1 MAREYL
7 TPAELVN
14 FYDSRRVLE
23 LANDVGDGSA
33 TLSDLS
39 NVNSTP
45 YLIVSTAIRSV
56 SAEIDAAVQVGNRY
70 ARTDLEQLVLD
81 LSDGVILADAT
92 LLEAAKKRV
101 AILKQMVADLTFG
114 RLMSRRGYTAQ
125 AMEEVAP
132 QYAGASKLLVDLG
145 NGRRIFDLDS
155 PKNAGVPRK
164 AAIGVDGLSPLAAVQ
179 ASPLFGDFGRSGLYP
194 LFPVRY

>member
-23 LANDVGDGSA
+23 LANDLGDGSA

-45 YLIVSTAIRSV
+45 YLIVSTAVRSV
-56 SAEIDAAVQVGNRY
+56 SAEIDSAVQVGNRY
-70 ARTDLEQLVLD
+70 ARTDLEQLILD
-81 LSDGVILADAT
+81 LSDPIILADSV
-92 LLEAAKKRV
+92 LLEAAKKRA

-125 AMEEVAP
+125 AMEDMAP
-132 QYAGASKLLVDLG
+132 QYAGALKLLLDLS
-145 NGRRIFDLDS
+145 NGRRIFDLDA
-155 PKNAGVPRK
+155 PKNAGMPARVS
-164 AAIGVDGLSPLAAVQ
+164 IGIDGLSPFAPVQ
-179 ASPLFGDFGRSGLYP
+179 ASPLFGDFGRTSVFP
-194 LFPVRY
+194 LFPIR